1 MRDFIKKNSTIILY
15 VIIFICLVAIVFG
28 IISLVNYNR
37 QVEAQHNSIVSS
49 NTDLP
54 NQVAGDTNI
63 YTPSPE
69 RTDKHSLTLEDI
81 HSLPIPDSYVLQK
94 IENYEIT
101 EEGRH
106 DYEADLSD
114 TELLIPQ
121 WMDIDTEE
129 LLSSG
134 LEGDKDDYKIYTLTR
149 NVLINGDICDILY
162 INDPVSLEFV
172 ACSVEFE
179 NVTYLYNFSY

>member
-1 MRDFIKKNSTIILY
+1 MRDFIKKNSNIILR
-15 VIIFICLVAIVFG
+15 VIILICLVAIILG
-28 IISLVNYNR
+28 IISLVNYNK
-37 QVEAQHNSIVSS
+37 QVKAQYDSS
-49 NTDLP
+49 LVQSNP
-54 NQVAGDTNI
+54 VAGDTNI

-69 RTDKHSLTLEDI
+69 RKETTSLTLEDI
-81 HSLPIPDSYVLQK
+81 HSFPLPTSYILQK
-94 IENYEIT
+94 IENHEIT
-101 EEGRH
+101 EDGS
-106 DYEADLSD
+106 YNYADNPD

-121 WMDIDTEE
+121 WIDIDNEE

-134 LEGDKDDYKIYTLTR
+134 LEGDQGDYKIYTLTK